1 MIHIM
6 LLTNQSVNSES
17 SMTLRATPLPM
28 AAIPVVLALALSGC
42 GQREEKP
49 FTGYMEAQL
58 LFVGAERAG
67 RISNL
72 SVEEGGAVKVGQP
85 LFEIDDTESRAQ
97 ADQAGA
103 QVAQADA
110 QLADTL
116 APIQRPADL
125 AVLQQAIRQAQAA
138 AILSQRDFERNSA
151 LAGRG
156 FVSKARLD
164 AARAARDRDTAA
176 LAEARGRV
184 TQGEQVSR
192 TGQIRA
198 AEAALV
204 QARAARRGAHVSL
217 SRFRVAAPASGSVE
231 QVYFRAGEVVGIG
244 QPVIA
249 LLPPERLR
257 VRFFVSETRLA
268 EAKVGRTVS
277 VSCDSCPAG
286 LTARI
291 AFVSRDA
298 EFTPPVILSRGDR
311 ERLVYLI
318 EAVPLGDTGR
328 LAAGQPIDVR
338 FK

>member
-1 MIHIM
+1 M
-6 LLTNQSVNSES
+6 TN
-17 SMTLRATPLPM
+17 RATSLQTAVIPLM
-28 AAIPVVLALALSGC
+28 LALALAGC
-42 GQREEKP
+42 GQRKDKP

-58 LFVGAERAG
+58 LLVGAERAG

-72 SVEEGGAVKVGQP
+72 SVEEGGTVKAGEP
-85 LFEIDDTESRAQ
+85 LFEIDDRESRAQ

-103 QVAQADA
+103 QVVQAGA

-125 AVLQQAIRQAQAA
+125 AVLQQVVRQAQAA
-138 AILSQRDFERNSA
+138 ATLSQRDFERTSA
-151 LAGRG
+151 LVGRG

-164 AARAARDRDTAA
+164 AARSARDGDVAA
-176 LAEARGRV
+176 LAQARSRI
-184 TQGEQVSR
+184 TQGEQAAR
-192 TGQIRA
+192 AGQIQA
-198 AEAALV
+198 AEAALA
-204 QARAARRGAHVSL
+204 QARAAQRGADTSL
-217 SRFRVAAPASGSVE
+217 SRFRVSAPASGSVE
-231 QVYFRAGEVVGIG
+231 QVYFRAGEVVSIG
-244 QPVIA
+244 QPVVA

-257 VRFFVSETRLA
+257 VRFFVSEARLA
-268 EAKVGRTVS
+268 EAKVGRTVA

-318 EAVPLGDTGR
+318 EAIPLGDTGR
-328 LAAGQPIDVR
+328 LAAGQPIDVT

>member
-1 MIHIM
+1 MI
-6 LLTNQSVNSES
+6 V
-17 SMTLRATPLPM
+17 RARQMRT
-28 AAIPVVLALALSGC
+28 AAIPLSLALALTGC
-42 GQREEKP
+42 GQRETKP

-58 LFVGAERAG
+58 LLVGAERAG
-67 RISNL
+67 RIRSL
-72 SVEEGGAVKVGQP
+72 SVEEGGAVKAGQP
-85 LFEIDDTESRAQ
+85 LFEIDDSESRAQ

-103 QVAQADA
+103 QVAQAGA

-125 AVLQQAIRQAQAA
+125 AVLQQAVRQAQASA
-138 AILSQRDFERNSA
+138 TLSQRDFERTSA

-164 AARAARDRDTAA
+164 AARSTRDSDIAA
-176 LAEARGRV
+176 LAEARGRI
-184 TQGEQVSR
+184 TQGEQAAR
-192 TGQIRA
+192 MGQIQA
-198 AEAALV
+198 AEAALA
-204 QARAARRGAHVSL
+204 QARAAQRGADTSL
-217 SRFRVAAPASGSVE
+217 SRFRVSAPASGSIE
-231 QVYFRAGEVVGIG
+231 QVYFRAGEVVSIG

-249 LLPPERLR
+249 LLPPERLK
-257 VRFFVSETRLA
+257 VRFFVPETQLA
-268 EAKVGRTVS
+268 EAKIGRTVA
-277 VSCDSCPAG
+277 VSCDSCPSG

-318 EAVPLGDTGR
+318 EAIPLGDTGR
-328 LAAGQPIDVR
+328 LAAGQPIDVT